1 MTSSA
6 LQIQGD
12 NTGSTYAATANGSGS
27 FTVNGEAADGSLGN
41 NQDFTYSLH
50 ATDTF
55 GASHRLV
62 VNFIAVAGS

>member
-27 FTVNGEAADGSLGN
+27 FTVNVEAADGSLGN

-55 GASHRLV
+55 G
-62 VNFIAVAGS
+62 NQTTAVSVTAADQK